1 MVIIV
6 DPNEINFSLKYGI
19 YFIQITTIQVNS
31 YKKKKNC
38 IKKISYIPNIILLQN
53 KKILE

>member
-1 MVIIV
+1 MVLIV

-31 YKKKKNC
+31 YKKNC